1 MKFSVVVTTY
11 SRYKRLDLVLK
22 SWLDAGADEVILA
35 NGGRYFPTQ
44 LPIKQ
49 FLYSPD
55 PGNKIRF
62 SAATLAQNDFIVLA
76 DDDVTVR
83 KGIFEDFHKY
93 WKQAP
98 GIYGIIGRLPTSDNY
113 FECTFIRADK
123 LDRPVQTFFC
133 GVIYFAHR
141 RDIFF
146 DLKNLDH
153 RAYDDLHWHLI
164 AKAKVRK
171 YVFPTKNY
179 MNMKPECN
187 DPASIFKK
195 DKEVRNNFYKGWFMM
210 KERKK
215 SFKKGG

>member
-11 SRYKRLDLVLK
+11 SRYNRLNLVLQ

-35 NGGRYFPTQ
+35 NGGMFYPTQ

-49 FLYSPD
+49 YVYNPD

-62 SAATLAQNDFIVLA
+62 SAAMLASNDFIVLA
-76 DDDVTVR
+76 DDDVIVQ

-93 WKQAP
+93 WVQAN

-113 FECTFIRADK
+113 FECPFIRADK
-123 LDRPVQTFFC
+123 LDRPVKTFFC

-146 DLKNLDH
+146 DIQKLDH
-153 RAYDDLHWHLI
+153 RAYDDLYWHLI
-164 AKAKVRK
+164 AKDKVNK
-171 YVFPTKNY
+171 YVFPTNKYKN
-179 MNMKPECN
+179 MMPECN
-187 DPASIFKK
+187 EPGSIFKSN
-195 DKEVRNNFYKGWFMM
+195 KEVRNNFYKNWFMS
-210 KERKK
+210 KRI
-215 SFKKGG
+215 G